1 MSHFDYIRRGL
12 SLRHLACE
20 LTLLID
26 NIARLF
32 GASVGDSIA
41 LSNYWAGVLACGG

>member
-1 MSHFDYIRRGL
+1 MSHLDYIRRGL

-26 NIARLF
+26 NVARLF
-32 GASVGDSIA
+32 GASMADSIA
-41 LSNYWAGVLACGG
+41 LSQHWALVMSCPV